1 MNELLIEC
9 VWCPSR
15 REFNKFIKNIEKN
28 QTKIIDY
35 LSIRNKL
42 IKSDP
47 YAQEPS
53 NSIIG
58 LSILNEITRYIQSES
73 TEINRV
79 IYLFKSLDSD
89 IISNFKELIESKASR
104 EFSIILTVI
113 SEDRID
119 TIIIDHFDSVK
130 FIKND

>member
-1 MNELLIEC
+1 MNKLLIEC

-15 REFNKFIKNIEKN
+15 REFNKFIKSVEKD

-58 LSILNEITRYIQSES
+58 LSIINEITRYIQNENSGVS
-73 TEINRV
+73 RV
-79 IYLFKSLDSD
+79 IYLFKSLDSEV
-89 IISNFKELIESKASR
+89 ILNFKNLIESKS
-104 EFSIILTVI
+104 EKEYSITLTVI
-113 SEDRID
+113 SDDRVNALVFN
-119 TIIIDHFDSVK
+119 HFDSVK

>member
-1 MNELLIEC
+1 MNKLLIEC

-15 REFNKFIKNIEKN
+15 REFNKFIKSTEKD
-28 QTKIIDY
+28 QTKIVDY

-58 LSILNEITRYIQSES
+58 LSIISEITRYIQNETSGVS
-73 TEINRV
+73 RV
-79 IYLFKSLDSD
+79 IYLFKSLDSEV
-89 IISNFKELIESKASR
+89 ILNFKNLIESKS
-104 EFSIILTVI
+104 EKEYSITLTVI
-113 SEDRID
+113 SDD
-119 TIIIDHFDSVK
+119 KVNAGVFNHFDSVK